1 MLGIEIMLEKLLGAA
16 FKRVIQP
23 LANGLNRAGLSAN
36 FLTVLGFLVTI
47 VSAVVIG
54 VGPHVI
60 AGLVLLGGALFDT
73 LDGAVARVSGTT
85 SKKGAFL
92 DSTLDR
98 LSDAAMFIGI
108 MCRFTYGP
116 DAAHRGTL
124 GATEWEASVSTFVDD
139 RSLLGAGLALTALV
153 LSLMVSYVRARAEGL
168 GFNCKV
174 GIAERPERILI
185 VAAGLLIDQLVLAL
199 ALLAIISAI
208 TLAQRFVHVWRQ
220 ASSA

>member
-1 MLGIEIMLEKLLGAA
+1 MLEKLLGAG

-23 LANGLNRAGLSAN
+23 LANGLSRAGLSAN

-54 VGPHVI
+54 VGPHVV

-85 SKKGAFL
+85 SRKGAFL

-98 LSDAAMFIGI
+98 LSDAAMFLGVFW
-108 MCRFTYGP
+108 RFTYGA
-116 DAAHRGTL
+116 DAPAVVAYLEGSGL
-124 GATEWEASVSTFVDD
+124 GLVDQEYY
-139 RSLLGAGLALTALV
+139 RWGAGLALVALV

-185 VAAGLLIDQLVLAL
+185 VTAGLLIDQLVPAL
-199 ALLAIISAI
+199 VLLVVISAI
-208 TLAQRFVHVWRQ
+208 TLVQRFVHVWRQ
-220 ASSA
+220 ASEGSA

>member
-1 MLGIEIMLEKLLGAA
+1 MLGAEIMLEKLLGAA

-23 LANGLNRAGLSAN
+23 LANGLSRAGLSAN

-54 VGPHVI
+54 VGPPVV

-98 LSDAAMFIGI
+98 LSDAAMFLGVFW
-108 MCRFTYGP
+108 RFTTGP
-116 DAAHRGTL
+116 DSPFAPGPDGSGGSFYISTLVPL
-124 GATEWEASVSTFVDD
+124 GAI
-139 RSLLGAGLALTALV
+139 LALTALV

-168 GFNCKV
+168 GFDCKV

-185 VAAGLLIDQLVLAL
+185 VAAGLLIGRLVPALVLL
-199 ALLAIISAI
+199 VVISAI
-208 TLAQRFVHVWRQ
+208 TLVQRFLHVWRQ
-220 ASSA
+220 ASEGSV